1 MREGVL
7 KAVHNYMAEHKNS
20 YFLVGDLGY
29 HAVEEIERDFPNR
42 FLDVGIAEQNM
53 IGIAAGLALDGN
65 RVFVYSIIPFLTM
78 RCYEQI
84 RNDLCYHNLDVVL
97 IGAGAGLDYGILGPT
112 HFALE
117 DIGIMR
123 ILPKMTVFSPADE
136 TEAVLGIEALSTHH
150 GPIYVRTGGRKE
162 PVIFEKPYEF
172 EFGAG
177 IRVKAGKRVVI
188 ISTGTIISEVLTA
201 AEVLNTEGIETGI
214 INCHTISPF
223 DSELVREI
231 AQQAE
236 LVVSIEEHFV
246 SGGLGSAVAEV
257 IAREGGAKHL
267 LIGVDNKEFVHD
279 IGSRSYLR
287 KKLGLTADSIVKKI
301 KERI

>member
-7 KAVHNYMAEHKNS
+7 KAVHKYMKENDNS

-29 HAVEEIERDFPNR
+29 HAVEEIERDFPKR

-53 IGIAAGLALDGN
+53 IGMAAGLAIDGN

-150 GPIYVRTGGRKE
+150 GPVYVRTGGRKE
-162 PVIFEKPYEF
+162 PIIFDKPYEF
-172 EFGAG
+172 QFGKCV
-177 IRVKAGKRVVI
+177 RVREGKRIVI
-188 ISTGTIISEVLTA
+188 VSTGTIMSEVEEA
-201 AEVLNTEGIETGI
+201 AESLNSEGIETGV
-214 INCHTISPF
+214 INCHTLSPF
-223 DSELVREI
+223 DVELVRGI
-231 AQQAE
+231 SKQAE
-236 LVVSIEEHFV
+236 LIVTVEEHFIN
-246 SGGLGSAVAEV
+246 GGLGSAIAEV
-257 IAREGGAKHL
+257 IAREGKTKQL
-267 LIGVDNKEFVHD
+267 IIGVDNREFVHE
-279 IGSRSYLR
+279 IGSRKYLR
-287 KKLGLTADSIVKKI
+287 EKLGITASSIVKKI
-301 KERI
+301 KEKI